1 MQDITKVLT
10 PDLVDAPHPESPHHR
25 ANGQFA
31 KGNTASPDRR
41 KRSEEAAVLS
51 AIDAACPPE
60 ELQKLLGEAITWARE
75 YKSPKAVM
83 AIAQFVV
90 GYRIGTPVQRSISA
104 SGKLENLLNRISDMD
119 EEEFNTLEAEM
130 RSD

>member
-1 MQDITKVLT
+1 MSIIIDQVLT
-10 PDLVDAPHPESPHHR
+10 PDAPHPTDPQR
-25 ANGQFA
+25 NVAGQFV
-31 KGNTASPDRR
+31 KGSSASPGRR
-41 KRSEEAAVLS
+41 KRSEEQAILT

-104 SGKLENLLNRISDMD
+104 SGKLENLLSRLGEMD
-119 EEEFNTLEAEM
+119 EDEFSVLEAEM
-130 RSD
+130 RRG

>member
-10 PDLVDAPHPESPHHR
+10 PDLIDTPHPESPHHR

-31 KGNTASPDRR
+31 KGNTASPGRR
-41 KRSEEAAVLS
+41 KRSEETAVLA

-90 GYRIGTPVQRSISA
+90 GYRIGTPVQRRVSA
-104 SGKLENLLNRISDMD
+104 TGRLETLLDRISDMD
-119 EEEFNTLEAEM
+119 DDEFNALEAEM
-130 RSD
+130 KQR